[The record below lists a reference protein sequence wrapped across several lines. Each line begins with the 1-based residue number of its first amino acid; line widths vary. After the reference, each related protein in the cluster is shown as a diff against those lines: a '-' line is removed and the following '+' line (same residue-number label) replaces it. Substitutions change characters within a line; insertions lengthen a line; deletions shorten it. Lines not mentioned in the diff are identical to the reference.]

1 VFVKRQSFGS
11 IERLFLKDDD
21 DDRSRSAAYI
31 ADTILLG
38 DKGTEPMSYNDAY
51 QLEPSL
57 AKVLIEAINSVNG
70 TGATEPKN

>member
-11 IERLFLKDDD
+11 IERLFLGDDD
-21 DDRSRSAAYI
+21 DSSRSAAYI
-31 ADTILLG
+31 AATILLG
-38 DKGTEPMSYNDAY
+38 DKGTEPLSYQDAY

-57 AKVLIEAINSVNG
+57 AKVLIEAINAVNG